1 MNETN
6 GLIVVKQLPVIE
18 ERLQSVKPVI
28 QTKVQEALSL
38 ACTEEN
44 RQEIKKLRADMNK
57 EFSALEEQ
65 RKAVKK
71 GVLEPYERFE
81 KVYQDCV
88 SALYRQ
94 ADREL
99 KQKIDDV
106 ENGIRQDKQD
116 ELEAYYTEVALSYGI
131 PEDTFSFA
139 DCGIKVNLSTTVSSA
154 KKKIVSALERV
165 KGELDYIS
173 GMDYAA
179 EILIE
184 YKKSHNA
191 ITAAQLVEQ
200 RHAQM
205 EAEQQ
210 RLAEANA
217 RRQAEQQHQQEIV
230 DIVTEAESR
239 EVPEQ
244 VMQPPVELKPE
255 TEPITSESVPAAEK
269 VYEARFAVRGTIEQL
284 KALKAFLT
292 EGGYTYESI

>member
-44 RQEIKKLRADMNK
+44 RQEIKKLRADMNR
-57 EFSALEEQ
+57 EFAALEEQ

-88 SALYRQ
+88 SSLYKQ

-131 PEDTFSFA
+131 PEDTLSFA
-139 DCGIKVNLSTTVSSA
+139 DCGVKVNLSTTVSSA

-165 KGELDYIS
+165 KGELDYIA

-191 ITAAQLVEQ
+191 IAAAQLVEQ
-200 RHAQM
+200 RHAQL

-217 RRQAEQQHQQEIV
+217 RRQAEQQHQREIV
-230 DIVTEAESR
+230 DIVAEVESR
-239 EVPEQ
+239 ELPEQ
-244 VMQPPVELKPE
+244 MMQPPVEIEPE
-255 TEPITSESVPAAEK
+255 TEPIMPESVPAAK
-269 VYEARFAVRGTIEQL
+269 VYETRFAVRGTIEQL